1 MKMEDIK
8 KLVKDKKVFIGT
20 DQTLK
25 NLRQRKVSKVFL
37 ASNCPAETKE
47 TVERYAKMAG
57 ADVEQIGIP
66 NDELGII
73 CRKHYFISV
82 MSVKK

>member
-1 MKMEDIK
+1 MEDIK
-8 KLVKDKKVFIGT
+8 KLVKEKKVFIGT

-25 NLRQRKVSKVFL
+25 GLKIGRVSKVFL
-37 ASNCPAETKE
+37 ASNCTDAVKKSI
-47 TVERYAKMAG
+47 ERYAKMAG
-57 ADVEQIGIP
+57 IGVDQLDIP

-73 CRKHYFISV
+73 CRKRFFISV

>member
-1 MKMEDIK
+1 MEDIK
-8 KLVKDKKVFIGT
+8 KLVKEKKVFIGT

-25 NLRQRKVSKVFL
+25 NLKLGKVSKVLL
-37 ASNCPAETKE
+37 ASNCPQDVVES
-47 TVERYAKMAG
+47 VERYAKMSG
-57 ADVEQIGIP
+57 AAVERLSIP

-73 CRKHYFISV
+73 CRKHFFISV

>member
-1 MKMEDIK
+1 MEDIK

-20 DQTLK
+20 EQTLK
-25 NLRQRKVSKVFL
+25 GLKLGKVSKVFL
-37 ASNCPAETKE
+37 ASNCTDQTRKS
-47 TVERYAKMAG
+47 VERYAKMAG
-57 ADVEQIGIP
+57 AEVKLLDVP

-73 CRKHYFISV
+73 CRKRFFISV

>member
-1 MKMEDIK
+1 MEDIK

-20 DQTLK
+20 GQTLK
-25 NLRQRKVSKVFL
+25 NLKLGKVSKVIL
-37 ASNCPAETKE
+37 ASNCPQDVVES
-47 TVERYAKMAG
+47 VERYAKMG
-57 ADVEQIGIP
+57 SVPVEKLKIP

-73 CRKHYFISV
+73 CRKHFFISV

>member
-1 MKMEDIK
+1 M
-8 KLVKDKKVFIGT
+8 
-20 DQTLK
+20 K
-25 NLRQRKVSKVFL
+25 NLKLGKVSKVLL
-37 ASNCPAETKE
+37 ASNCPDDVKE

-57 ADVEQIGIP
+57 ADVEQLDVP

-73 CRKHYFISV
+73 CRKHFFISV

>member
-1 MKMEDIK
+1 MEDIK

-25 NLRQRKVSKVFL
+25 NLKSGKVAKVFL
-37 ASNCPAETKE
+37 SSNCPADTHE

-57 ADVEQIGIP
+57 VDVEQIDMP